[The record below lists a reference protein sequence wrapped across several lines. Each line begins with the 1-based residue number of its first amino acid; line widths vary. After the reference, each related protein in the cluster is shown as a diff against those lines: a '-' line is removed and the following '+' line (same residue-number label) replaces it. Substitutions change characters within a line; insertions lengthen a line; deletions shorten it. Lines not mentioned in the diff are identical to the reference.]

1 MCNMVRYIFSDFAL
15 HTSHLKMYYLFDYW
29 SINRKIIFMEQN
41 GKVQFNEQLRERTMN
56 LAAEVRDLLKSK
68 IISSID
74 RPILQQIIRSSSSVA
89 ANYRS
94 ATRGRS
100 DAEFYSK
107 LCIVVEEC
115 DETKFWLDYL
125 VRLRVLN
132 ESETEV
138 LRNEAE
144 QLVRLFASIKRTMK
158 EKIEKNG
165 NA

>member
-1 MCNMVRYIFSDFAL
+1 
-15 HTSHLKMYYLFDYW
+15 
-29 SINRKIIFMEQN
+29 MEQN

>member
-138 LRNEAE
+138 LRDEAE

-158 EKIEKNG
+158 EKIEKNR
-165 NA
+165 NV

>member
-1 MCNMVRYIFSDFAL
+1 
-15 HTSHLKMYYLFDYW
+15 MYYLFDPW
-29 SINRKIIFMEQN
+29 PINRKIIFMEQN

-138 LRNEAE
+138 LRDEAE

-158 EKIEKNG
+158 EKIEKNR
-165 NA
+165 NV

>member
-1 MCNMVRYIFSDFAL
+1 MVRYIFSDFAL

-138 LRNEAE
+138 LRDEAE

-158 EKIEKNG
+158 EKIEKNR
-165 NA
+165 NV

>member
-1 MCNMVRYIFSDFAL
+1 
-15 HTSHLKMYYLFDYW
+15 MYYLFDPW
-29 SINRKIIFMEQN
+29 PINRKIIFMEQN

-94 ATRGRS
+94 TTRGRS

-138 LRNEAE
+138 LRDEAE

-158 EKIEKNG
+158 EKIEKNR
-165 NA
+165 NV

>member
-1 MCNMVRYIFSDFAL
+1 MVRYIFSDFAL

-29 SINRKIIFMEQN
+29 PINRKIIFMEQN

>member
-1 MCNMVRYIFSDFAL
+1 MN
-15 HTSHLKMYYLFDYW
+15 
-29 SINRKIIFMEQN
+29 QN
-41 GKVQFNEQLRERTMN
+41 DKVQFNEQLRERTMN
-56 LAAEVRDLLKSK
+56 MAVEVRDLLKSK
-68 IISSID
+68 EISSID
-74 RPILQQIIRSSSSVA
+74 RPIMQQIIRSSSSVA

-125 VRLRVLN
+125 VQINVLN
-132 ESETEV
+132 ESETNV

-165 NA
+165 KV